1 MSTDPRQKFVDK
13 VLDFPRRKRALC
25 IGDSWFQYPLRSY
38 GDIQT
43 KLAAHYRTKIVFY
56 DDSTAGR
63 DAKQVPTMIQPR
75 LDSVCEH
82 MKLVVKKPFDFILV
96 SLGGNDVIGQDFAHH
111 LKKKSAPANG
121 TTFPWNAKRPQPVK
135 DFLQLNPLKQTFD
148 HVRAAYD
155 GIIAMRSRFAPGSQI
170 ICHSYADVTPSDKP
184 YQFVGI
190 ESGPWLFDPMNAVGL
205 TDEDEQRE
213 VSRWLLES
221 FENLLLDIA
230 KRRPFMTVLK
240 TREELPDY
248 KGWWDNEIHPLG
260 KGYQLLVDEHWIPE
274 IDTHL

>member
-1 MSTDPRQKFVDK
+1 MSTDPRQKFVNT
-13 VLDFPRRKRALC
+13 VLDFPRRRRGLC

-63 DAKQVPTMIQPR
+63 DAKQVPSMVQPR
-75 LDSVCEH
+75 LDSISAH
-82 MKLVVKKPFDFILV
+82 MKQVLGMPFDFILV
-96 SLGGNDVIGQDFAHH
+96 SLGGNDVIGQDFARH
-111 LKKKSAPANG
+111 LKKKSVPASG
-121 TTFPWNAKRPQPVK
+121 ASFPWNAARPQPVK
-135 DFLQLNPLKQTFD
+135 DFIQLAPLKKTFD
-148 HVRAAYD
+148 DIRTAYE
-155 GIIAMRSRFAPGSQI
+155 GILAMRSRSAPGSRV

-184 YQFVGI
+184 YQFVGV

-205 TDEDEQRE
+205 TDEDEQRV

-230 KRRPFMTVLK
+230 RRRPFMTVLK
-240 TREELPDY
+240 TRAELPDY

-274 IDTHL
+274 INRHL